1 MDKKIEL
8 IKELRMEI
16 GKITVIRNVI
26 KGDYDTCLK
35 KIKHTMDEINRLN
48 VTWCDNR
55 EIFENECKKKI
66 GIRNLPVYV
75 FMTLILGYVFGK
87 VIGNEF
93 SLGMTSY
100 IISYGLISV
109 ILSTSYFINIDT
121 PNIYHNYKNKRKQR
135 IVNKRRNYLFKK
147 YSYIETI
154 YNDLKSTIEHL
165 RLKEEELSE
174 LKLERQNLESKLQEV
189 YTLLDSK
196 EEELL
201 GLEKE
206 YIDIVVNDTTN
217 ENSTT
222 ITHGKGKTRIRKI

>member
-1 MDKKIEL
+1 
-8 IKELRMEI
+8 
-16 GKITVIRNVI
+16 
-26 KGDYDTCLK
+26 
-35 KIKHTMDEINRLN
+35 MDEINRLN

-154 YNDLKSTIEHL
+154 YNDLK
-165 RLKEEELSE
+165 
-174 LKLERQNLESKLQEV
+174 
-189 YTLLDSK
+189 
-196 EEELL
+196 
-201 GLEKE
+201 
-206 YIDIVVNDTTN
+206 
-217 ENSTT
+217 
-222 ITHGKGKTRIRKI
+222 